1 MYRNIFKDIDTI
13 AEKDLEHKDE
23 KELKHKDEKD
33 LEHKDEKDLEHKDD
47 NNEIISELVG
57 QIKNLSDIVT
67 ELQSK
72 LKEKEN
78 AESDS

>member
-1 MYRNIFKDIDTI
+1 MFRDMFNDIDTI

-23 KELKHKDEKD
+23 KD
-33 LEHKDEKDLEHKDD
+33 LEHKDDNNLEHKGD

-57 QIKNLSDIVT
+57 QIKNLSDIVS

-72 LKEKEN
+72 LNEKES
-78 AESDS
+78 AEGDS

>member
-1 MYRNIFKDIDTI
+1 MYRDMFKDIDTI
-13 AEKDLEHKDE
+13 AEKDLE
-23 KELKHKDEKD
+23 HKDEKD

-72 LKEKEN
+72 LNEKEN
-78 AESDS
+78 VEGDS